1 MVLIVVPTIFLEKS
15 NSIQALYYVMG
26 KGFLV
31 KWLFSQDE
39 ILYKFASGILYFNV
53 GTHFNPKQ
61 VFPEQE
67 NIHEDSGWLICL
79 IITYIASTYYLHTY
93 NVYSM

>member
-15 NSIQALYYVMG
+15 NSIQALYYVTARVSSQND
-26 KGFLV
+26 F
-31 KWLFSQDE
+31 FPQDE

-53 GTHFNPKQ
+53 GTHSNPKQ

-67 NIHEDSGWLICL
+67 NIHEDSG
-79 IITYIASTYYLHTY
+79 
-93 NVYSM
+93 

>member
-15 NSIQALYYVMG
+15 NSIQASYYVMAR
-26 KGFLV
+26 V
-31 KWLFSQDE
+31 SQDE

-53 GTHFNPKQ
+53 GTHSNPKQ

-67 NIHEDSGWLICL
+67 NIHEDSG
-79 IITYIASTYYLHTY
+79 
-93 NVYSM
+93 

>member
-1 MVLIVVPTIFLEKS
+1 MVLIVVLFSWKR
-15 NSIQALYYVMG
+15 QF
-26 KGFLV
+26 KGFLA
-31 KWLFSQDE
+31 KWLFPQDE

-53 GTHFNPKQ
+53 GTHSNPKQ

-79 IITYIASTYYLHTY
+79 IITYIASTYYIHILS